1 VSALA
6 LLELG
11 LELLAL
17 VPLFHLAG
25 VVLAYRAIV
34 HTRTAQGAI
43 AWVVSLLVMPYLAVP
58 LYLVFGR
65 RKFRGYVAARRA
77 GDSQLSAIAREL
89 QRHEDAFRSRFERH
103 EPALLA
109 AERLA
114 KLPFVD
120 GNAAEL
126 LTDGEAIFASIFEAV
141 RGARDYVL
149 AQFYIVRDDEIGR
162 EFRDL
167 LVERARAG
175 VRIYFLYD
183 EIGCYA
189 LPNAYLDSLREAG
202 VHVHAFLSTRGPNNR
217 FQINFRNHRK
227 VFVVDGR
234 TAWVG
239 GANVGDE
246 YMGRDPRYGAWRDTQ
261 IRLEGPVV
269 QCVQLTFVEDWFFAA
284 GGVPDLEW
292 TPRRAAGGELD
303 VLALPSGP
311 ADDLETAG
319 LFYVHAIHSARERL
333 WIASPY
339 FVPDESVVA
348 ALQLAAL
355 RGVDVR
361 ILLPEKPDHTLVW
374 LSSFSYL
381 EELCGTG
388 VRIHRYQPGFL
399 HQKAMLID
407 DATSV
412 VGTVNLDNR
421 SFRLNFEITI
431 GVLGRSFASETEAMF
446 EADFARSREVDV
458 QSLEERSWWFQLMS
472 KAARLMAPIQ

>member
-1 VSALA
+1 MPVA

-11 LELLAL
+11 VELLAL
-17 VPLFHLAG
+17 VPVFHLAG
-25 VVLAYRAIV
+25 AVLAYRAIV
-34 HTRTAQGAI
+34 HTRTPQGAI

-58 LYLVFGR
+58 FYLVFGR

-77 GDSQLSAIAREL
+77 GDSQLSTIAREL
-89 QRHEDAFRSRFERH
+89 RQHEEEFRSRFDPHPPE
-103 EPALLA
+103 LA
-109 AERLA
+109 AAEHLA
-114 KLPFVD
+114 KLPFVA

-126 LTDGEAIFASIFEAV
+126 LCDGEAIFASIFEAI

-149 AQFYIVRDDEIGR
+149 AQFYIVNDDRIGR

-167 LVERARAG
+167 LVERARSG
-175 VRIYFLYD
+175 LRIYFLYD

-189 LPNAYLDSLREAG
+189 LPGEYLDTLREAG

-227 VFVVDGR
+227 IVVVDGEV
-234 TAWVG
+234 AWVG

-246 YMGRDPRYGAWRDTQ
+246 YMGRDARHGAWRDTQ
-261 IRLEGPVV
+261 IRLQGPVV
-269 QCVQLTFVEDWFFAA
+269 QCVQLAFVEDWFFAA
-284 GGVPDLEW
+284 GGVPTLDW
-292 TPRRAAGGELD
+292 TPRVAPGGDLD
-303 VLALPSGP
+303 ALALPSGP

-339 FVPDESVVA
+339 FVPDESVVS

-374 LSSFSYL
+374 LSSFAYL

-388 VRIHRYQPGFL
+388 VRIWRYQPGFL
-399 HQKAMLID
+399 HQKVMLID
-407 DATSV
+407 DIATV
-412 VGTVNLDNR
+412 VGTANLDNR
-421 SFRLNFEITI
+421 SFRLNFEVTI
-431 GVLGRSFASETEAMF
+431 AVVGRSFARSAESMF
-446 EADFARSREVDV
+446 EADFARSREVGLR
-458 QSLEERSWWFQLMS
+458 SLEERSWWFELLA
-472 KAARLMAPIQ
+472 KASRLMAPIQ